1 MIALSLRQDWLLPYG
16 RGARARSG
24 TIEMAGRGHMARD
37 DVAEDD
43 VAQDATDPT
52 VQPSVQP
59 DVKSVEA
66 TASGCSRR
74 TLLRRSGTVAVGAA
88 MIWSAPDIRTT
99 ALGSAAGTP
108 APGPRN
114 VPGDPTD
121 PGVPTLPVDPIDP
134 GDPTEPPSAY
144 APPAAT
150 PANTTTAESTRDE
163 STGATTGTL
172 PRTGTDPRSL
182 LLAAGGTLAV
192 GSAIVA
198 IVQDPDPARDQD

>member
-1 MIALSLRQDWLLPYG
+1 
-16 RGARARSG
+16 
-24 TIEMAGRGHMARD
+24 MAGRGHMARD
-37 DVAEDD
+37 DMARARDD
-43 VAQDATDPT
+43 VAPDDMAQDADATPS
-52 VQPSVQP
+52 VQPSVQ
-59 DVKSVEA
+59 SGEA

-74 TLLRRSGTVAVGAA
+74 ALLRRSGTVAVGAA
-88 MIWSAPDIRTT
+88 MVWSAPDIRTT

-144 APPAAT
+144 VPPAAT
-150 PANTTTAESTRDE
+150 PANTTTDTTGDD

-198 IVQDPDPARDQD
+198 IVQDPDPARDHG